1 MTNADTTPIEGVDS
15 TLLPMHRL
23 ARLEDQLNHL
33 LACHV
38 FYDTAIRAITQLEVD
53 EPTANDRW
61 QLGLFLQQQWLQD
74 QGNAVVSELRIIR
87 QTLCE

>member
-1 MTNADTTPIEGVDS
+1 MTDVNTTPANGDS
-15 TLLPMHRL
+15 TTLLPVHRL
-23 ARLEDQLNHL
+23 AQIEDQLNHL

-61 QLGLFLQQQWLQD
+61 QLGLFLQQQWLHD
-74 QGNAVVSELRIIR
+74 QGKAVVSELRIIR

>member
-1 MTNADTTPIEGVDS
+1 MTDVNTTPANGDS
-15 TLLPMHRL
+15 TTLLPVHRL
-23 ARLEDQLNHL
+23 IQVEDQLNHL

-61 QLGLFLQQQWLQD
+61 QLDLFLQQQWLHD
-74 QGNAVVSELRIIR
+74 QGNAVVSEQQIIR
-87 QTLCE
+87 QALVG

>member
-1 MTNADTTPIEGVDS
+1 MSIQCTSLFVY
-15 TLLPMHRL
+15 
-23 ARLEDQLNHL
+23 L

-38 FYDTAIRAITQLEVD
+38 FYDTTIQAITQLEVD
-53 EPTANDRW
+53 EPTANDHW
-61 QLGLFLQQQWLQD
+61 QLGLFLQQQWLHD

>member
-1 MTNADTTPIEGVDS
+1 MTPYFA
-15 TLLPMHRL
+15 LPVHRL
-23 ARLEDQLNHL
+23 AQVEDQLNHL

-53 EPTANDRW
+53 EPPSNEHW

-74 QGNAVVSELRIIR
+74 QGNAVASELRIIL
-87 QTLCE
+87 QTMCE